1 MEKNKDSLTSKER
14 KLLLEIAR
22 DAIQSAVKKK
32 PFKKIDPNSLPEKL
46 RTDGVSFITLT
57 ISGRLRGCI
66 GALEAFQPLAVDVQ
80 EHAAAAATE
89 DYRFPPVSEEELP
102 LLEIEIS
109 RLTPTAKIAFDSPN
123 DLLNKIRPG
132 VDGVVIKD
140 GMRRATFLPQVW
152 EKVSTPDEFFAH
164 LCIKMGAHPDLW
176 REKNLD
182 VFTYQV
188 EEFKE

>member
-188 EEFKE
+188 EKFKE